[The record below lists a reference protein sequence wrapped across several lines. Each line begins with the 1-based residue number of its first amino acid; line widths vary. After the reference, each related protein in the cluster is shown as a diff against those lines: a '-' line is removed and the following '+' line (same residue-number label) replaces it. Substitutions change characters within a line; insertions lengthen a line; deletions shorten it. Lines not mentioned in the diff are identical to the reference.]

1 MKLVLIIVL
10 ICVIMIIATALSN
23 QYKDK
28 YDFYNNLINFLN
40 QFKINISFKQEKI
53 IQFLNKVKAK
63 KQFTLFIDAYKDY
76 LNSGKLDLTKI
87 TLLDCE
93 EILELEEIIKSLG
106 KYDIKTELTQLDL
119 FISKMKIK
127 QEKAN
132 EDKNK
137 LCPMIIKLS
146 LLFAVGLAIILI

>member
-1 MKLVLIIVL
+1 ML
-10 ICVIMIIATALSN
+10 IATALSS

-53 IQFLNKVKAK
+53 IQFLNNVKAK

-87 TLLDCE
+87 TLLDCDD
-93 EILELEEIIKSLG
+93 ILELEEIIKSIG